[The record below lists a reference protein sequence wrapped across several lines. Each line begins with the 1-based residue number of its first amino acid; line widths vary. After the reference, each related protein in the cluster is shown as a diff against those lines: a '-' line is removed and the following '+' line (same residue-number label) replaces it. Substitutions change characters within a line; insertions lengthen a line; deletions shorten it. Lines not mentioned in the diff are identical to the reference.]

1 MENLEVQV
9 LEELYNETS
18 APPSLDTASE
28 VEGAMGD
35 LAGDVVE
42 PYSLTGGRQI
52 TVSSRFS
59 LNLL

>member
-1 MENLEVQV
+1 M
-9 LEELYNETS
+9 EELNNETS

-42 PYSLTGGRQI
+42 PYNFTDGL
-52 TVSSRFS
+52 
-59 LNLL
+59 